1 MISVQFTHDGK
12 PVRSMTWNAIDA
24 PRSQTS
30 REPYSLAFSILLSA
44 VLTATGR

>member
-24 PRSQTS
+24 RSQTS
-30 REPYSLAFSILLSA
+30 HEPHSIAFSILLSA